1 MTAADGVN
9 PTETGGTP
17 VLAYSLEVD
26 DGNGGDFKSL
36 SNTSMSLQYSMQR
49 DDMAARVF
57 RSRYRIKNA
66 VGWSTYSPIAYTR
79 AA

>member
-1 MTAADGVN
+1 MA
-9 PTETGGTP
+9 
-17 VLAYSLEVD
+17 
-26 DGNGGDFKSL
+26 L
-36 SNTSMSLQYSMQR
+36 SNVSMSLQYSIER
-49 DDMAARVF
+49 EGMAGRVF